1 VPLLIFCLK
10 ALEINKQAEYES
22 PFLLKFLR
30 KKKHFKVVLD
40 VLADLS
46 KELIEEEVSIGH
58 AECLVKLFELMWEH
72 PRIKNSGVIVL
83 YQQILHSRVYQL
95 YGLLEKEHY
104 QLHNFARC

>member
-1 VPLLIFCLK
+1 MPLLIFCLE

-22 PFLLKFLR
+22 PFFIKFLR

-46 KELIEEEVSIGH
+46 EELIEEQVRIGH

-72 PRIKNSGVIVL
+72 PRVKNSRVIVL
-83 YQQILHSRVYQL
+83 YKQIFHSGVYEL
-95 YGLLEKEHY
+95 Y
-104 QLHNFARC
+104 